1 MSRRAAIYA
10 RYSTAQQRASSIEDQ
25 VRRCTEIASR
35 AGYELLPELI
45 FADAAVTG
53 SGDGIARRVEYHA
66 MQRAWE
72 ARAFDA
78 LVVDELSRLARD
90 AVEIAKLAERVEKSG
105 VRFLTVDGIDSTQP
119 HWQLTVGITGAL
131 AAHELR
137 ETRHRVVRGMRGQ
150 LERGFEIGPPAY
162 GYTIQ
167 RSYNDN
173 GGRIGSN
180 WRVCDDEAETVR
192 WIYKVRKGG
201 RSFVSIAREL
211 NQRGLPPP
219 RRRSGE
225 KKTRGYW
232 RASSIFGLLGN
243 AIYRGVFVWNGSRT
257 AATRAKKEHRPLET
271 VEYLRPHL
279 RLVDDDTWAACN
291 QRGPGRHRA
300 GRKHLLAGLA
310 TCGECGAT
318 MSVSASRPAQLYCA
332 SCYLAKRVGARGGWM
347 GYVSM
352 NGVVKAMEFVLE
364 QVLTGDIIDEFRRRL
379 SERISGGAK
388 AKLAELQED
397 VARLTRAAERLARAM
412 RETDAD
418 DDVLGREYRAARG
431 ELITAKERLTAAAR
445 GMTMAQKRA
454 LEQQVAVDPSK
465 VLGELL
471 KDAGKLE
478 RVQAVLRRLLPRIVM
493 VARPRRFE
501 SVWDFTFAPG
511 VALAE
516 ATDTE
521 VIESGSVTV
530 RIRVRCGAARPT
542 RWEIERI

>member
-25 VRRCTEIASR
+25 VRRCTEIATR
-35 AGYELLPELI
+35 VGYEVLPELI

-53 SGDGIARRVEYHA
+53 SSDGIVRRVEYHA
-66 MQRAWE
+66 MQRAWDE
-72 ARAFDA
+72 RAFDA
-78 LVVDELSRLARD
+78 LVVDEISRLARD

-105 VRFLTVDGIDSTQP
+105 VRLLTADGIDSTQP

-131 AAHELR
+131 AVHALR
-137 ETRHRVVRGMRGQ
+137 EIRHRVVRGMRGQ
-150 LERGFEIGPPAY
+150 LERGFEIGQAAY
-162 GYTIQ
+162 GYTLE
-167 RSYNDN
+167 RAYNDS

-180 WRVCDDEAETVR
+180 WRVREDEAEIVR
-192 WIYKVRKGG
+192 WMYQARKDG
-201 RSFVSIAREL
+201 RSLVSIAREL
-211 NQRGLPPP
+211 NQRGLPSP
-219 RRRSGE
+219 RRRRGE
-225 KKTRGYW
+225 KKCGGYW
-232 RASSIFGLLGN
+232 GPGSIFRLLGN
-243 AIYRGVFVWNGSRT
+243 PIYRGIFRWNGSST
-257 AATRAKKEHRPLET
+257 AANRAKKEHRRLET
-271 VEYLRPHL
+271 VEYPRPKL

-332 SCYLAKRVGARGGWM
+332 SCYMAKRVGARSSWM

-352 NGVVKAMEFVLE
+352 SGVVKAVEYVLRE
-364 QVLTGDIIDEFRRRL
+364 VLTGDCIDEFRRRL
-379 SERISGGAK
+379 AERISGGAR
-388 AKLAELQED
+388 AKLTELQDD

-431 ELITAKERLTAAAR
+431 ELITAKERLRSAAR
-445 GMTMAQKRA
+445 GMTTTEKQA
-454 LEQQVAVDPSK
+454 LERQVAVDPSK

-478 RVQAVLRRLLPRIVM
+478 RVQAVLRRLLPRIVI

-501 SVWDFTFAPG
+501 SVWEFALAPG

-521 VIESGSVTV
+521 VIEAGSVTV
-530 RIRVRCGAARPT
+530 RIRIRCGAARPT